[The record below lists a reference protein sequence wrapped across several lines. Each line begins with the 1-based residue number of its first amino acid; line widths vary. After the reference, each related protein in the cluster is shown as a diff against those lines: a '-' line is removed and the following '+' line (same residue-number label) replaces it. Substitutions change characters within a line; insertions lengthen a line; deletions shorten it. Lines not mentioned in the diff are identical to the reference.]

1 MKYNV
6 LIDSFYILVSCIFI
20 NGEKK
25 FFSFKYEI
33 NECVILGKKIKEVMI
48 G

>member
-6 LIDSFYILVSCIFI
+6 LIDSFYILAPCISI

-25 FFSFKYEI
+25 PSSSKYEI
-33 NECVILGKKIKEVMI
+33 NECAILGKKTKEVMI